1 MDLLFASDSIWN
13 WEAEKTY
20 AQLKAENPELVQAAR
35 RGSSVVDPE
44 MGTRRGSAKL
54 SLTPGGGGLEK
65 ANDAYEGRDEK
76 L

>member
-20 AQLKAENPELVQAAR
+20 AQLKQENPELVQAAR

-44 MGTRRGSAKL
+44 MATRRGSRKA
-54 SLTPGGGGLEK
+54 SLVPGGGLTVMGEK
-65 ANDAYEGRDEK
+65 NDAYDSEK